1 MNRLDYDIAFP
12 LSRML
17 ARDVAPR
24 SRLSGIV
31 WSADFF
37 SGAYRRGGLP
47 VGLEEAVSASRASEA
62 LMVGA
67 DGVYRAFGIDAPPV
81 VDGVG
86 LDIRGR
92 HSSEYP
98 STDDISNA
106 AYWPRFSGVASAA
119 NDFDLGAVTLTTVT
133 EIVGTDV
140 CGIAGP
146 ASGYRPS
153 YPDAGDYVAIGL
165 IARGTRR
172 YVIFGAAAGD
182 DAYIVFD
189 TQTGTITNSFGSATG
204 RDAAATEIADGVW
217 LVSIE
222 ATFAGSSSCLMRIQ
236 SSPGASQN
244 SVNPS
249 FVLDGMTLIGGAF
262 AFVPGSVVPPVMLS
276 SGNNSVTRDAT
287 DISVPGFDAL
297 AATCGLAGG
306 FRIATT
312 IDLSH
317 LSDPGVRCLFA
328 AGDGMADHIR
338 MEITATGTVKATVR
352 NASHDDLVLETGAF
366 TMAGEKTVTLTASSG
381 GWALEAT
388 GVSGDSDAGSY
399 TMPPLNMLRHGSRF
413 GDSDYLNGVV
423 KQSRIE
429 RVG

>member
-1 MNRLDYDIAFP
+1 MNRVDYDIVFP
-12 LSRML
+12 LSRTL
-17 ARDVAPR
+17 ACDVVPPP
-24 SRLSGIV
+24 RLSRAV
-31 WSADFF
+31 WSADFS
-37 SGAYRRGGLP
+37 SGVYSRGGLP
-47 VGLEEAVSASRASEA
+47 VDLEEAVSVSRASEA
-62 LMVGA
+62 LMAGA
-67 DGVYRAFGIDAPPV
+67 DGVYRTFGIDVPPV
-81 VDGVG
+81 VAGVG

-92 HSSEYP
+92 HTSAYP
-98 STDDISNA
+98 STDDISNVT
-106 AYWPRFSGVASAA
+106 YWPRFSGVASAV
-119 NDFDLGAVTLTTVT
+119 NDFDLGAVTLVTVT

-146 ASGYRPS
+146 AFGYRPS
-153 YPDAGDYVAIGL
+153 YPDTGDYVAIGL

-204 RDAAATEIADGVW
+204 RDAAVAEIADGVW
-217 LVSIE
+217 LVSIK

-249 FVLDGMTLIGGAF
+249 FPLDGSTLIGGAF
-262 AFVPGSVVPPVMLS
+262 AFVPGSIVPPVMLS
-276 SGNNSVTRDAT
+276 SGNNSVIRDAT

-317 LSDPGVRCLFA
+317 LSEPSARCLLA
-328 AGDGMADHIR
+328 LGEGVADHIR
-338 MEITATGTVKATVR
+338 IEITALDTVKATIR
-352 NASHDDLVLETGAF
+352 HASHDDLVLETGAF
-366 TMAGEKTVTLTASSG
+366 GTAGEKTITLDALNG

-388 GVSGDSDAGSY
+388 GVTGDGDAGSY
-399 TMPPLNMLRHGSRF
+399 TMPPLNMLCLGSRF
-413 GDSDYLNGVV
+413 GDSDYLNGVL
-423 KQSRIE
+423 KQSQIDKIA
-429 RVG
+429 